1 MAVTDLISGPQIPS
15 VLIFRV
21 EPSGTL
27 GLRLGTDAE
36 TKKEG
41 IRADGNLFFPAIVP
55 SDLAGR
61 DMRIKSTGWLID

>member
-1 MAVTDLISGPQIPS
+1 MTNPISGPQIPS

-21 EPSGTL
+21 GPSGTL

-36 TKKEG
+36 SKREG
-41 IRADGNLFFPAIVP
+41 IRADMNLFFPDIVP

-61 DMRIKSTGWLID
+61 DKYIKSAGWFID